1 MAGVPDL
8 PSPATLLADV
18 RDAWRADP
26 DGAAARLADGLAA
39 IEAAGAADPAAR
51 VRLRSRLGQLRL
63 FLGDVPGALRVL
75 LETAEIAPDGYARLQ
90 LGNALAWRGRP
101 DDAAAALDHA
111 EAARA
116 AARNRRDGPLALA
129 AACLLGDL
137 RLARGDADAA
147 VHAYGEALGI
157 SEFARDEAA
166 SVTPLAGL
174 AAAHRAGRAPAKAG
188 PLARRALARA
198 EAAGD
203 AAGAARAWLVL
214 AVADGDVAAFGR
226 AAEAADAAPHRPLAL
241 RARRRGW
248 EAGGGGDRTALLA
261 RARAMGLAGEAAAL
275 ARAGEGGAA
284 PNPV

>member
-1 MAGVPDL
+1 MAGVPDA

-18 RDAWRADP
+18 RDAWLTDP
-26 DGAAARLADGLAA
+26 DGAAARLADGLAGV
-39 IEAAGAADPAAR
+39 EAAGGIDPAAR

-63 FLGDVPGALRVL
+63 FLGDVPGALQAL
-75 LETAEIAPDGYARLQ
+75 FEAIEIAPDGYAELQ

-101 DDAAAALDHA
+101 DDAPSALAHA

-116 AARNRRDGPLALA
+116 AARRSRDGPLALA
-129 AACLLGDL
+129 SSCLLGEF
-137 RLARGDADAA
+137 RLAGGDVDAA

-174 AAAHRAGRAPAKAG
+174 AAAHHAGRAPAKAG

-214 AVADGDVAAFGR
+214 AVAEHDVDAFGR
-226 AAEAADAAPHRPLAL
+226 AAEAADAAPHRPLSL
-241 RARRRGW
+241 RARRRKV
-248 EAGGGGDRTALLA
+248 EAGGGGDRPALLA
-261 RARAMGLAGEAAAL
+261 RARAMGLVGEAAVL
-275 ARAGEGGAA
+275 AGADEDEAEA
-284 PNPV
+284 PPA

>member
-1 MAGVPDL
+1 MAGVSDV
-8 PSPATLLADV
+8 PSPATLLADA
-18 RDAWRADP
+18 RDAWRVDP
-26 DGAAARLADGLAA
+26 DAAAARLADGLAA
-39 IEAAGAADPAAR
+39 IEAAGETDPAAR

-75 LETAEIAPDGYARLQ
+75 FETVEIAPDGYAQLQ

-101 DDAAAALDHA
+101 DDAGSALAHA

-116 AARNRRDGPLALA
+116 AAGRRRDGPLALA
-129 AACLLGDL
+129 ASCLLGDL
-137 RLARGDADAA
+137 RLAGGDADAA

-174 AAAHRAGRAPAKAG
+174 AAAHHAGRAPAKAG

-214 AVADGDVAAFGR
+214 AACEHDMSAFGR

-241 RARRRGW
+241 RARRRRF

-275 ARAGEGGAA
+275 ARAGEGEAEPPPA
-284 PNPV
+284 